1 MEGLYGKDRINK
13 MKEVN
18 SLLLE
23 EIGLLEKKA
32 KEAESNVESDKTE
45 LEKVFRAAGLKDL
58 TFNEDGTVAN
68 AQE

>member
-45 LEKVFRAAGLKDL
+45 LEKVFRTAGLKDL